1 VSPKKRLT
9 RAERDTL
16 DTAWHEAGHVIGAWA
31 GGLRV
36 SSVWCTGERAAMG
49 RTVGNTQLNAMDTM
63 FGHRPPDEVLHV
75 QALAGDAVGFE
86 NLRGDGPDE
95 GHLSQWRPTDR
106 EHIND
111 VAAKV
116 GHPAFDQLW
125 AEAKA
130 LVWERR
136 ADIETVARAILASPD
151 LALHPGRDA
160 IIDEGNEAA
169 APGRKEA
176 DRQLRATQM
185 SMYQKNDS
193 G

>member
-1 VSPKKRLT
+1 MSPKRLT
-9 RAERDTL
+9 RAQRDTI

-36 SSVWCTGERAAMG
+36 SNVWCSGERATVG

-86 NLRGDGPDE
+86 NLNGADSGEGVHPTRRQLDG
-95 GHLSQWRPTDR
+95 S
-106 EHIND
+106 HIND
-111 VAAKV
+111 VLAEV

-125 AEAKA
+125 VAAKA

-136 ADIETVARAILASPD
+136 ADIETVATAILASPD
-151 LALHPGRDA
+151 LALHAGRDA
-160 IIDEGNEAA
+160 ILDEGNEAA

-176 DRQLRATQM
+176 DRQFLAIQR
-185 SMYQKNDS
+185 SMYHEDNS
-193 G
+193 V